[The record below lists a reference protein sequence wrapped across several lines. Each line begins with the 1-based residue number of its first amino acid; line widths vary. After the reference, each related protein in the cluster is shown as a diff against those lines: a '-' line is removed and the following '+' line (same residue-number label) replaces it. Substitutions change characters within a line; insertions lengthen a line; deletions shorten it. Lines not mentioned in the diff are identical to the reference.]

1 MYSKK
6 KVLISNLM
14 LTLAAAIWGSCFIFQ
29 KTAAN
34 VIGPFSFMASR
45 YSIGALTMIPLIL
58 FIGHQRKEALAAEGI
73 TDFSYG
79 KAYFKKLLVAAP
91 LCSIANVAGNTLV
104 QMGLAYTAASKA
116 GFLNSIYII
125 FVPIVG
131 YLVFRQKSS
140 RFIFAGIIL
149 AVIGLYNL
157 CLTETLTFEKGD
169 VIILSSTIF
178 FALHIQLISKYVREV
193 VGMHFTFVEF
203 VFAGILLSIVAAIIE
218 EPSFSQFMLCA
229 PNVLYAGALGV
240 GVCYALQVTAQKYT
254 DPTVASLL
262 MSLEAVFSAIFGVLF
277 LNESFTARELT
288 GIFFIVAAIIIAQL
302 PSKE

>member
-1 MYSKK
+1 
-6 KVLISNLM
+6 M

-34 VIGPFSFMASR
+34 VIGPFSFMAAR

-58 FIGHQRKEALAAEGI
+58 FIGHQRKETLAAEGI

-157 CLTETLTFEKGD
+157 CLTETLTFEK
-169 VIILSSTIF
+169 V
-178 FALHIQLISKYVREV
+178 
-193 VGMHFTFVEF
+193 M
-203 VFAGILLSIVAAIIE
+203 
-218 EPSFSQFMLCA
+218 
-229 PNVLYAGALGV
+229 
-240 GVCYALQVTAQKYT
+240 
-254 DPTVASLL
+254 
-262 MSLEAVFSAIFGVLF
+262 
-277 LNESFTARELT
+277 
-288 GIFFIVAAIIIAQL
+288 
-302 PSKE
+302 

>member
-34 VIGPFSFMASR
+34 VIGPFSFMAAR

-116 GFLNSIYII
+116 
-125 FVPIVG
+125 
-131 YLVFRQKSS
+131 
-140 RFIFAGIIL
+140 
-149 AVIGLYNL
+149 
-157 CLTETLTFEKGD
+157 
-169 VIILSSTIF
+169 
-178 FALHIQLISKYVREV
+178 
-193 VGMHFTFVEF
+193 
-203 VFAGILLSIVAAIIE
+203 
-218 EPSFSQFMLCA
+218 
-229 PNVLYAGALGV
+229 
-240 GVCYALQVTAQKYT
+240 
-254 DPTVASLL
+254 
-262 MSLEAVFSAIFGVLF
+262 
-277 LNESFTARELT
+277 
-288 GIFFIVAAIIIAQL
+288 
-302 PSKE
+302 